1 MAGHD
6 YEARPRTFLPLE
18 IEDTLSKNL
27 QLGLDLDQF
36 ATKEDQKSYI
46 TQGDDL
52 IRWYDD
58 ETNVPVAIGCLPSK
72 RHLLQQGQKQSAI
85 YGSFLFATCSDG
97 TRWLVVRDEDD
108 ENCLKIWDGRRKGF
122 KKQKI
127 RRQVDSTIKV
137 GLGEEVIE
145 ADDSGEISRNPLID
159 SEEVPNEFHDGD
171 AIGNDLSSDERETSR
186 D

>member
-1 MAGHD
+1 M
-6 YEARPRTFLPLE
+6 
-18 IEDTLSKNL
+18 
-27 QLGLDLDQF
+27 
-36 ATKEDQKSYI
+36 
-46 TQGDDL
+46 
-52 IRWYDD
+52 
-58 ETNVPVAIGCLPSK
+58 
-72 RHLLQQGQKQSAI
+72 
-85 YGSFLFATCSDG
+85 
-97 TRWLVVRDEDD
+97 RDEDD

-145 ADDSGEISRNPLID
+145 ADDSGQISRNPLID

-171 AIGNDLSSDERETSR
+171 VIGNDLFSDEWETSR